1 MKETMSNID
10 IRLILPELKESAEG
24 AFIKNVYQYGDVFVL
39 KLYQPAGGT
48 SHLLFEVGR
57 RIHLTEYRRVAPKV
71 PPKFCTAL
79 RKYLRDRRV
88 LTVYQHDLDRIV
100 VIEVGDETSS
110 HKLVVELFG
119 SGNVLLL
126 DPDDTIFVAM
136 RYRRMKD
143 RDVIPK
149 AKYEFPPPRGID
161 VMNLEVDALEGVL
174 SESKTSVVRTLAS
187 RLNLDSLSCE
197 EICAL
202 GGVNPQA
209 EVSNLDEQAVKDLSG
224 GLFRFIEKLKNG
236 ISEPQVILDDEDVEE
251 QVAFVP
257 FVFEVYN
264 GLPTTTFSTFSQAID
279 NFFGVSDMELEDE
292 EVLEAHVKERKRL
305 EKIIEKQREGITRLE
320 AQAANLRL
328 AGEAIYNSFQM
339 VQEVLDTI
347 SSARSGGLSWAEIIT
362 RIDEGKKKGIASAI
376 IIERIIPAQ
385 GKIMVK
391 LDDIDVSLDIRKSAQ
406 DNASLAYEQAKKS
419 EAKTKGAHKQIEK
432 TLTKLKELEA
442 KTIKAETEVKV
453 PVRIRKKRWY
463 EKFRWF
469 LSSEGLLVIGGRDA
483 KSNERLAK
491 RQMEAGDVFIHA
503 ALHGAPYIVVKVS
516 GEPPREQT
524 LTEAAQFAV
533 TFSRAWQD
541 GLSSGDAYWVNPE
554 QVSFTPPSGE
564 YLPSGAVMIYGS
576 KNYIRRVPVEL
587 AVGVMIEDEDVIPVS
602 GPPSALSAHTDYV
615 VRIIPSKEKKGQLVK
630 EILHEL
636 KKLVPED
643 KKHLIEQIPQEDMM
657 RVLPAGGGDLV
668 SDNKRRQL

>member
-347 SSARSGGLSWAEIIT
+347 SSARSGALSWAEIIT

>member
-24 AFIKNVYQYGDVFVL
+24 AFIKNIYQYGDVFVL

-347 SSARSGGLSWAEIIT
+347 SSARSGALSWAEIIT

>member
-149 AKYEFPPPRGID
+149 AKYEFPPPRGMD

-347 SSARSGGLSWAEIIT
+347 SSARSGALSWAEIIT

>member
-10 IRLILPELKESAEG
+10 IRLILPELKVSAEG
-24 AFIKNVYQYGDVFVL
+24 AFIKNVYQYGEVFVL

-57 RIHLTEYRRVAPKV
+57 RIHLTEYRRVAPRV

-88 LTVYQHDLDRIV
+88 MSVYQHDLDRIV
-100 VIEVGDETSS
+100 VIEIGDESSS

-119 SGNVLLL
+119 NGNVLLL
-126 DPDDTIFVAM
+126 DPEDTIFVAM

-149 AKYEFPPPRGID
+149 AKYEFPPPRGMD
-161 VMNLEVDALEGVL
+161 VMNLEADALVEVL
-174 SESKTSVVRTLAS
+174 SGSKANVVRTLAS

-202 GGVNPQA
+202 GGVDPQA
-209 EVSNLDEQAVKDLSG
+209 KVPDLDEQAVKDLSG
-224 GLFRFIEKLKNG
+224 GLSHFIEKLKEG
-236 ISEPQVILDDEDVEE
+236 INEPRIVIDDDDDEEP
-251 QVAFVP
+251 VAFVP
-257 FVFEVYN
+257 FMLEVYN
-264 GLPTTTFSTFSQAID
+264 DLPTSSFSTFSQAID

-292 EVLEAHVKERKRL
+292 EILEAHDKERKRL
-305 EKIIEKQREGITRLE
+305 ERIIEKQKEGITRLE
-320 AQAANLRL
+320 TKAADLRR
-328 AGEAIYNSFQM
+328 AGEAIYNHFQM
-339 VQEVLDTI
+339 VQEVLETI
-347 SSARSGGLSWAEIIT
+347 SSARVGGLSWAEISS
-362 RIDEGKKKGIASAI
+362 RVEEGKQKGIPSAV
-376 IIERIIPAQ
+376 IIERIIPSQ
-385 GKIMVK
+385 GKILVK
-391 LDDIDVSLDIRKSAQ
+391 LADVDVSLDIRKSAQ

-419 EAKTKGAHKQIEK
+419 EAKTKGAQNQIEK
-432 TLTKLKELEA
+432 TRTKLKDLE
-442 KTIKAETEVKV
+442 KKAVKPDTEVKV

-469 LSSEGLLVIGGRDA
+469 LSSEGHLVIGGRDA
-483 KSNERLAK
+483 KTNERLAK
-491 RQMEAGDVFIHA
+491 RQMESNDVFLHA

-516 GEPPREQT
+516 GNPPGEQT

-541 GLSSGDAYWVNPE
+541 GLSSGDAYWVDPE

-576 KNYIRRVPVEL
+576 KNYIRRVPLEL
-587 AVGVMIEDEDVIPVS
+587 AVGVMLEDDDAIPVS
-602 GPPSALSAHTDYV
+602 GPPSAISVHTEYTLRV
-615 VRIIPSKEKKGQLVK
+615 APGKVKKGQLVK
-630 EILHEL
+630 DIISRLRRM
-636 KKLVPED
+636 VPED
-643 KKHLIEQIPQEDMM
+643 KKHLIDQIPQEDMM
-657 RVLPAGGGDLV
+657 RVLPAGEGELI
-668 SDNKRRQL
+668 SNESRR

>member
-10 IRLILPELKESAEG
+10 IRLILPELKVSAEG
-24 AFIKNVYQYGDVFVL
+24 AFIKNVYQYGEVFVL

-57 RIHLTEYRRVAPKV
+57 RIHLTEYRRVAPRV

-88 LTVYQHDLDRIV
+88 MSVYQHDLDRIV
-100 VIEVGDETSS
+100 VIEIGDESSS

-119 SGNVLLL
+119 NGNVLLL
-126 DPDDTIFVAM
+126 DPEDTIFVAM

-149 AKYEFPPPRGID
+149 AKYEFPPPRGMD
-161 VMNLEVDALEGVL
+161 VMNLEADALVEVL
-174 SESKTSVVRTLAS
+174 SGSKANVVRTLAS

-202 GGVNPQA
+202 GGVDPQA
-209 EVSNLDEQAVKDLSG
+209 KIPDLDEQAVKDLSG
-224 GLFRFIEKLKNG
+224 GLSHFIEKLKEG
-236 ISEPQVILDDEDVEE
+236 INEPRIVIDDDGDEE
-251 QVAFVP
+251 PVAFVP
-257 FVFEVYN
+257 FMLEVYN
-264 GLPTTTFSTFSQAID
+264 DLPTSSFSTFSQAID

-292 EVLEAHVKERKRL
+292 EILEAHDKERKRL
-305 EKIIEKQREGITRLE
+305 ERIIEKQKEGITRLE
-320 AQAANLRL
+320 TKAADLRR
-328 AGEAIYNSFQM
+328 AGEAIYNHFQM
-339 VQEVLDTI
+339 VQEVLETI
-347 SSARSGGLSWAEIIT
+347 SSARVGGLSWAEISS
-362 RIDEGKKKGIASAI
+362 RVEEGKQKGIPSAV
-376 IIERIIPAQ
+376 IIERIIPSQ
-385 GKIMVK
+385 GKILVK
-391 LDDIDVSLDIRKSAQ
+391 LADVDVSLDIRKSAQ

-419 EAKTKGAHKQIEK
+419 EAKTKGAQNQIEK
-432 TLTKLKELEA
+432 TRTKLKDLE
-442 KTIKAETEVKV
+442 KKAVKPDTEVKV

-469 LSSEGLLVIGGRDA
+469 LSSEGHLVIGGRDA
-483 KSNERLAK
+483 KTNERLAK
-491 RQMEAGDVFIHA
+491 RQMESNDVFLHA

-516 GEPPREQT
+516 GNPPGEQT

-541 GLSSGDAYWVNPE
+541 GLSSGDAYWVDPE

-576 KNYIRRVPVEL
+576 KNYIRRVPLEL
-587 AVGVMIEDEDVIPVS
+587 AVGVMLEDDDAIPVS
-602 GPPSALSAHTDYV
+602 GPPSAISVHTEYTLRV
-615 VRIIPSKEKKGQLVK
+615 APGKVKKGQLVK
-630 EILHEL
+630 DIISRLRRM
-636 KKLVPED
+636 VPED
-643 KKHLIEQIPQEDMM
+643 KKHLIDQIPQEDMM
-657 RVLPAGGGDLV
+657 RVLPAGEGELI
-668 SDNKRRQL
+668 SNESRR